1 MIRAAITAAVLVAGV
16 AHAAAPAPLPIGVVR
31 ADLPASGR
39 IAVDGLDVVTEAGAR
54 LRVYVAAPCP
64 GFELSAAAVLWQ
76 QTQSG
81 LLLTDVTRVRGSTHA
96 RVFSPDGEDVG
107 ALLIAEGL
115 AAPYA
120 ASAGAWCGG
129 KYTETE
135 GHDE

>member
-31 ADLPASGR
+31 ADLPPSGR
-39 IAVDGLDVVTEAGAR
+39 ISPDGVDVVTQAGAR

-64 GFELSAAAVLWQ
+64 GLEISAATVLWQ
-76 QTQSG
+76 QVQSG
-81 LLLTDVTRVRGSTHA
+81 MLLTDFSDHRGRLEA
-96 RVFSPDGEDVG
+96 RVLTPDGEDVG
-107 ALLIAEGL
+107 WMLIREGL